1 MSTSGFSQGDS
12 KKSGEPLRARA
23 AVRRSRRRR
32 GDGAKI
38 KTFWPAS
45 GQTDCFARGRLMQ
58 TKTSASR
65 SGAIDLEKSPA
76 EVLTLPFDGEG
87 KPEPA
92 SKSKNKKAVAG
103 FKVG

>member
-1 MSTSGFSQGDS
+1 MANRCVHAQQF
-12 KKSGEPLRARA
+12 
-23 AVRRSRRRR
+23 AVRAEEEATARRSKHFGLHR
-32 GDGAKI
+32 
-38 KTFWPAS
+38 

-58 TKTSASR
+58 TKTSTSR

-103 FKVG
+103 FRVG